1 MARTSSRPELAFA
14 LEDRNVIAVC
24 PEELGGLET
33 PRAACQISGGDGAD
47 VLDGNA
53 RVIDADGIDQTEAFL
68 SGARA
73 AMEPA
78 LAAGAREAILK
89 ERSPSCGVKHDLPR
103 WRAGPRPGGVR
114 RHARTPPHP
123 PHRRGARGAAK
134 KGESLTHV
142 AALLRRLSSP
152 YLLQCI
158 FCRLSKAPDDGC
170 KSFASDRAEVGM
182 ERFLN

>member
-1 MARTSSRPELAFA
+1 MVAGKSKRGAIVVSACLLGRPCRFDGKDKLTPELAFA
-14 LEDRNVIAVC
+14 LEGRNVIAVC

-33 PRAACQISGGDGAD
+33 LRAACQISGGDGTD

-89 ERSPSCGVKHDLPR
+89 ERSPSCGVKHVYHDG
-103 WRAGPRPGGVR
+103 ASGPGQGVF
-114 RHARTPPHP
+114 
-123 PHRRGARGAAK
+123 
-134 KGESLTHV
+134 
-142 AALLRRLSSP
+142 AALLARNGIRVIDEVRAMRR
-152 YLLQCI
+152 
-158 FCRLSKAPDDGC
+158 KKG
-170 KSFASDRAEVGM
+170 
-182 ERFLN
+182 